1 MKQVKKTSLLLFLL
15 LTYCS
20 EPKIE
25 NPNVAKAYVDI
36 MISREDFSY
45 NLDTL
50 AVLRNEILR
59 KYQLT
64 DEEYITTIENLK
76 SNEKAW
82 EEFYKEVYKYLDS
95 LKAEAGINN

>member
-1 MKQVKKTSLLLFLL
+1 MKQVKKISLLILLL
-15 LTYCS
+15 LTFCS
-20 EPKIE
+20 EPKIK
-25 NPNVAKAYVDI
+25 NPDVAKAYVDI

-45 NLDTL
+45 KLDTL
-50 AVLRNEILR
+50 ALLRNEILG

-64 DEEYITTIENLK
+64 NEEYETTIESLK
-76 SNEKAW
+76 SDEKAW